1 MKTKLLPLAACA
13 AAALLAPALAVAQ
26 ALPVKT
32 VEYRSE
38 SVGRTLKYNVVL
50 PAKYEQTADR
60 YPVLYLLHG
69 YSSNYTAWARL
80 GVPEAARPYDLIV
93 VMPDAGNSWYVNWAT
108 SEADQKNHWEDAIVK
123 DLVG

>member
-69 YSSNYTAWARL
+69 YSGNYTHWARM
-80 GVPEAARPYDLIV
+80 GVPDGTLLTFSNV
-93 VMPDAGNSWYVNWAT
+93 PDAKRLQPTLHDVQPNDWVVVSGA
-108 SEADQKNHWEDAIVK
+108 
-123 DLVG
+123 G